1 MNSRYD
7 VLTHPA
13 DRRRLALFRSS
24 GAAAAVLFLFALNGV
39 PSSHGGVREAV
50 RGDLFALEVG
60 VPEATAMAPHTVA
73 ATPEPLR
80 AASIARRVDADEF
93 AFSTQYPAEPIG
105 Y

>member
-1 MNSRYD
+1 MKSRYD
-7 VLTHPA
+7 VLTDPA
-13 DRRRLALFRSS
+13 DRRHLALFRSS
-24 GAAAAVLFLFALNGV
+24 GAAAAVLFLVTLNVVPSPHRGV
-39 PSSHGGVREAV
+39 PEAV

-60 VPEATAMAPHTVA
+60 MPEATAVAPQTVA
-73 ATPEPLR
+73 GTREPLR